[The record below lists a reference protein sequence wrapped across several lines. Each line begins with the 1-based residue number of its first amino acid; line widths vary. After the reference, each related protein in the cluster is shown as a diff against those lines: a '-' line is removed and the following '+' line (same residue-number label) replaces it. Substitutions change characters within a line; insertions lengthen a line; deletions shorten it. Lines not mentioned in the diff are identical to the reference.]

1 MRHEYSYRTDGGD
14 YHRPAG
20 FRPGITNG
28 VRWLVIANIICFIV
42 QQLLGIA
49 FRSEVLFGF
58 MPALVILR
66 GFVWQP
72 VTYMFLHGG
81 VWHLLWNMFLLWM
94 FGCDVERR
102 WGMSR
107 FIRFYLLGGMAGA
120 FLTLLAAFWSVQI
133 AQSLTIGASGAVLAA
148 LAAYAML
155 FPDNRITLL
164 LFFVLPITMKAR
176 NLAIGLMVITVLWL
190 LSPRGGG
197 SNIAHLAHLGGL
209 AFGYL
214 YVKYGDSFEM
224 LLRQRRAKR
233 SQKRLWARS
242 EQREEHEKF
251 MREEVD
257 PILDKISREGA
268 ESLTRRER
276 AILRRAQKAVRR

>member
-1 MRHEYSYRTDGGD
+1 MRYEYTYRSGD
-14 YHRPAG
+14 SGYYRPVG

-28 VRWLVIANIICFIV
+28 VRWLLIANVVCFIV
-42 QQLLGIA
+42 QQLIAIA
-49 FRSEVLFGF
+49 FHAEVIFG
-58 MPALVILR
+58 LVPVLVLLR

-72 VTYMFLHGG
+72 ITYMFLHGG
-81 VWHLLWNMFLLWM
+81 IFHLLWNMLALWV

-102 WGMSR
+102 WGTRR
-107 FIRFYLLGGMAGA
+107 FIRFYFLGGLSAAACTLVVALINERMAA
-120 FLTLLAAFWSVQI
+120 NA
-133 AQSLTIGASGAVLAA
+133 TIGASGAVLGI

-164 LFFVLPITMKAR
+164 LMFVLPITMKAKT
-176 NLAIGLMVITVLWL
+176 LAIGYTVITVLMI
-190 LSPRGGG
+190 LSAPGSGGV
-197 SNIAHLAHLGGL
+197 AHFAHLGGL

-214 YVKYGDSFEM
+214 YVKYGDFFEM
-224 LLRQRRAKR
+224 WLRQRRAIR

-242 EQREEHEKF
+242 EQHEKYERF

-257 PILDKISREGA
+257 PILDKISREGV

-276 AILRRAQKAVRR
+276 AILRRAQKTAHR